1 MLKAHLTKHAFIC
14 KQVELFL
21 SIIPTAGKLW
31 ISPPWTQSVLQSRDE
46 MRFLIS
52 QSVSLPCW
60 GQGDT
65 LHGQVGAKE
74 FQRGPAPGWPWPFD
88 LLRVLNEKASS
99 GIPDLLIKQRAEHNV
114 CRFCHPRGHA
124 DYPCTI
130 PPRAHL
136 TIILFFF
143 LLWMSVN
150 YNPETIA
157 GKVTSLG
164 KHIEKLAGW
173 SNCTFFLPSPEQN
186 SFCLT
191 NLIKISKASS
201 LQIANL

>member
-1 MLKAHLTKHAFIC
+1 MTNKTSSSKLLHKSHVSQYWPGKRIYVSNKYDENRKNKTGNKMLKAHLTKHAFIC

-74 FQRGPAPGWPWPFD
+74 FQRGPAPVWPWPFD

-99 GIPDLLIKQRAEHNV
+99 GIPDLLIKHRAEHNV

-143 LLWMSVN
+143 SPVN
-150 YNPETIA
+150 
-157 GKVTSLG
+157 VC
-164 KHIEKLAGW
+164 KL
-173 SNCTFFLPSPEQN
+173 
-186 SFCLT
+186 
-191 NLIKISKASS
+191 
-201 LQIANL
+201 